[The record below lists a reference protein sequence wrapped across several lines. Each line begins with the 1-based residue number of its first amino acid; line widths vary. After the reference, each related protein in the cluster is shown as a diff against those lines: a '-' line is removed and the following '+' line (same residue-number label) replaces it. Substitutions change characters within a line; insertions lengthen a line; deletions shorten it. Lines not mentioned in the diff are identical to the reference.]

1 MKPGYR
7 TTEFWLALGTQV
19 LALLVVLG
27 VITPEQQD
35 ALGTSWQQ
43 IVGAV
48 VMAVNAVGYA
58 ISRGLAKRNT

>member
-1 MKPGYR
+1 MKPGYK

-27 VITPEQQD
+27 VISPEQQD
-35 ALGTSWQQ
+35 ALGHSWNQL
-43 IVGAV
+43 VGAI

-58 ISRGLAKRNT
+58 IGRGLAKKS